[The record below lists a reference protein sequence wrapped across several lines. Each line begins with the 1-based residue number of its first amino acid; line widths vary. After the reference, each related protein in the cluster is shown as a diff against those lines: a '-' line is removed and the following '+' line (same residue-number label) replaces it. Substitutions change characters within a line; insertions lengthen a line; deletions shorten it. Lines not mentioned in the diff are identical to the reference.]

1 MGHGV
6 HIGEG
11 AEIHPDAIVEGP
23 AILGENCRIEAGVR
37 LGPYTVLGTNVRVR
51 ANADLERVVVHDN
64 SYLGEGVRLRGA
76 TIGRS
81 CDLRGGVRAEEG
93 VVLGDE
99 CFVGEQA
106 VLAAGVKVYPFKT
119 VEAGAVINSSIV
131 WESRGSRSLFGR
143 VGVAGLANVDIT
155 PELATRVAMA
165 YATSLKKNATVVTSR
180 DSRRSARRLASDKPR
195 VGKEGVSTCRSR
207 GSPLH

>member
-1 MGHGV
+1 MFLCLLVIAFMFVFFLLVTFCSFFVDFRVVFFSSRRRHTICALVTGV
-6 HIGEG
+6 QPC
-11 AEIHPDAIVEGP
+11 ALP
-23 AILGENCRIEAGVR
+23 ILR

-143 VGVAGLANVDIT
+143 VGVGS
-155 PELATRVAMA
+155 EEH
-165 YATSLKKNATVVTSR
+165 TS
-180 DSRRSARRLASDKPR
+180 
-195 VGKEGVSTCRSR
+195 
-207 GSPLH
+207 

>member
-1 MGHGV
+1 M
-6 HIGEG
+6 
-11 AEIHPDAIVEGP
+11 
-23 AILGENCRIEAGVR
+23 RISDWSSDVCSSDL

-131 WESRGSRSLFGR
+131 WESRGSRDRKSTRLNLQSLMR
-143 VGVAGLANVDIT
+143 IS
-155 PELATRVAMA
+155 
-165 YATSLKKNATVVTSR
+165 YAVFCLKK
-180 DSRRSARRLASDKPR
+180 
-195 VGKEGVSTCRSR
+195 
-207 GSPLH
+207 

>member
-119 VEAGAVINSSIV
+119 VAEIGRASGRERLLTYVESS
-131 WESRGSRSLFGR
+131 RCALQ
-143 VGVAGLANVDIT
+143 
-155 PELATRVAMA
+155 
-165 YATSLKKNATVVTSR
+165 LK
-180 DSRRSARRLASDKPR
+180 
-195 VGKEGVSTCRSR
+195 
-207 GSPLH
+207 

>member
-1 MGHGV
+1 M
-6 HIGEG
+6 
-11 AEIHPDAIVEGP
+11 
-23 AILGENCRIEAGVR
+23 RISDWSSDVCSSDL

-93 VVLGDE
+93 VVLSDE

-106 VLAAGVKVYPFKT
+106 VLA
-119 VEAGAVINSSIV
+119 EI
-131 WESRGSRSLFGR
+131 GR
-143 VGVAGLANVDIT
+143 ASWR
-155 PELATRVAMA
+155 ERVCQ
-165 YATSLKKNATVVTSR
+165 YV
-180 DSRRSARRLASDKPR
+180 
-195 VGKEGVSTCRSR
+195 
-207 GSPLH
+207 

>member
-37 LGPYTVLGTNVRVR
+37 LGPYTVLGTTVRVR

-76 TIGRS
+76 TTGRS
-81 CDLRGGVRAEEG
+81 CDLPGGAR
-93 VVLGDE
+93 
-99 CFVGEQA
+99 
-106 VLAAGVKVYPFKT
+106 
-119 VEAGAVINSSIV
+119 AGAGGG
-131 WESRGSRSLFGR
+131 RGE
-143 VGVAGLANVDIT
+143 AEI
-155 PELATRVAMA
+155 
-165 YATSLKKNATVVTSR
+165 
-180 DSRRSARRLASDKPR
+180 
-195 VGKEGVSTCRSR
+195 GK
-207 GSPLH
+207 